1 MTQALSDSEMTQ
13 ALRRELTEAEQ
24 STLDENIA
32 TINRLNVELLALQEA
47 VDGKRAEILRQL
59 DLVVHSF
66 EAVAADTGLT
76 ANDFEVVDGHVL
88 VRQAS

>member
-1 MTQALSDSEMTQ
+1 MTQ